1 MIQIKITGFKNQ
13 TVELETQN
21 QALAFLT
28 GLKQEHT
35 AFLAPLIR
43 KIEYNAGLKNST
55 NATFKEAETKRYT
68 TKLRAITS
76 KHPLKVEISEFDA
89 DMEGLV

>member
-28 GLKQEHT
+28 NLKQEHT
-35 AFLAPLIR
+35 AFLSPLI
-43 KIEYNAGLKNST
+43 KGIMYNAGLRNST
-55 NATFKEAETKRYT
+55 DETRMSDELKSYT
-68 TKLRAITS
+68 KQLRAITA
-76 KHPLKVEISEFDA
+76 KHPLKVEIAEFDA
-89 DMEGLV
+89 DMDGLI